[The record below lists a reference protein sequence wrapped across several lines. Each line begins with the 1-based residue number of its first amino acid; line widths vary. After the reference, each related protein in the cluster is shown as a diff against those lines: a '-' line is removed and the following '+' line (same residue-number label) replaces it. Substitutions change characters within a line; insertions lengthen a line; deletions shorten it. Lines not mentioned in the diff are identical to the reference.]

1 MNLFNMAWRGSVE
14 SGAPSND
21 RERAMNHYPIRGLD
35 APAFPLNRRQ
45 LAKQRTRLKLLE
57 AARALFAERG
67 YDAATVRDI
76 AAAADLSTGA
86 DLFNEV
92 ILADYEQVL
101 GLVRREPD
109 DGRPVKDRLLALLT
123 HAYAAHLGQPR
134 LVQAIMSFSWMRDIR
149 ADQRGARRVLD
160 HLADM
165 LLGGVDRGEL
175 PRQLDVCLTSEMV
188 WDCYVSNYRRAIF
201 DGWDLAALRE
211 RLASQIDILL
221 CAHDQAV

>member
-1 MNLFNMAWRGSVE
+1 
-14 SGAPSND
+14 
-21 RERAMNHYPIRGLD
+21 MNHYPIRGLD

-45 LAKQRTRLKLLE
+45 LAKQRTRTKLLE

-76 AAAADLSTGA
+76 AAAAGLSTGAVFACFTDKA

-92 ILADYEQVL
+92 ILADYELVL